1 LCAGYHFWSLVLD
14 QYSLFLPVII
24 SRYHPD
30 LCTYP
35 DAYALSTPVSWA
47 SWCLAH
53 CGDSTVDGERI
64 NGLWLEPLFSPGSH
78 SFCFYCHWRRYGVE
92 LVWFPIARHRA
103 GCTRGCVRRHEC
115 CRDCRGRASQY
126 CVDQHI

>member
-1 LCAGYHFWSLVLD
+1 MVLD

-30 LCTYP
+30 LCPHP

-53 CGDSTVDGERI
+53 RSNCTVGGECI

-78 SFCFYCHWRRYGVE
+78 SFRFYCHRRRYGVE
-92 LVWFPIARHRA
+92 LVWFPIVRHRA
-103 GCTRGCVRRHEC
+103 GSTRSGVRRHER
-115 CRDCRGRASQY
+115 CRDCRGRAAPY
-126 CVDQHI
+126 CGNQPICTTSC